1 MIGFFVK
8 SNYTFVQ
15 FTAAL
20 DTLPMDSIKQ
30 FVTLALIFS
39 LALPCL
45 VAFIAV
51 IFIIKRR
58 CSRPNISSYD
68 VIED

>member
-1 MIGFFVK
+1 
-8 SNYTFVQ
+8 
-15 FTAAL
+15 
-20 DTLPMDSIKQ
+20 MDSIKQ

-45 VAFIAV
+45 VGFIAV